1 MKKRIMLLVVGLLLT
16 VSVLVW
22 AEMMK
27 VEQYVI
33 EITPDAEITQELRN
47 VQAIEI
53 FNNGINLRV
62 AFNDVT
68 TATGQAY
75 WVIPDSAVGYERDGL
90 LLQYLTLR
98 LKGDGVGDSATVRVI
113 VYKE

>member
-1 MKKRIMLLVVGLLLT
+1 MKKTMWLVIGLLLL
-16 VSVLVW
+16 VSVLVY

-27 VEQYVI
+27 VEQYKFT
-33 EITPDAEITQELRN
+33 ITPDAEVTKELRN

-68 TATGQAY
+68 TDDTDLY
-75 WVIPDSAVGYERDGL
+75 WIIPDSAVGYERDGL
-90 LLQYLTLR
+90 QLQFLTLR
-98 LKGDGVGDSATVRVI
+98 LKGDGVGDSAVVRVF